1 MLSVPGQLSIEA
13 NSKTYG
19 SGVLK
24 IEPNSLKSAIG
35 YKSNDESIN
44 PTYDKISKLLSLNQ
58 KIDAMK
64 IATGFIDSKLNIA
77 DELSVTAKSALTEL
91 QQRRLER

>member
-24 IEPNSLKSAIG
+24 IEPNSLKNAIG

-44 PTYDKISKLLSLNQ
+44 PIYDKISKLLSLNQ

-77 DELSVTAKSALTEL
+77 DELSVMAKSALTEL